1 MTIRIGSM
9 IPAACTGEIVSAI
22 TGTANIPSP
31 PRPPLDIPVVMTAIT
46 AHIQNKGSGIKE
58 SDITLT
64 GVKLLAFQTS
74 KNGYASLMI
83 TLDLNADIGE
93 AEDADGIAS
102 ELSILKYVS
111 SANIACGGHRGDAQS
126 MRRTVT
132 AALRHKVQIGA
143 HPAYPDRQNFGRKSM
158 QLETDISP
166 SALRQTLTSQITN
179 LIDIAASEDAEVA
192 YVKPHGALYNDAVQS
207 TAHANLIAAV
217 IADFKLGFM
226 GAPNSEMGRAAER
239 HNLRFIS
246 EGFIDRRYTDDGH
259 LQSRAIKGA
268 VIASIDTPKRPLGRC
283 HKRL

>member
-1 MTIRIGSM
+1 
-9 IPAACTGEIVSAI
+9 
-22 TGTANIPSP
+22 
-31 PRPPLDIPVVMTAIT
+31 
-46 AHIQNKGSGIKE
+46 
-58 SDITLT
+58 
-64 GVKLLAFQTS
+64 
-74 KNGYASLMI
+74 MI

-102 ELSILKYVS
+102 ELSILTYVS

-166 SALRQTLTSQITN
+166 SKLRQTLTSQITT
-179 LIDIAASEDAEVA
+179 LIDIAASEGAEVT

-268 VIASIDTPKRPLGRC
+268 VIASIDMRLEQAKSLAVERRVQTSSGKWLNLNCESLCLHGDSAGAVDTARLTRQSIEALGVTIKAFGSE
-283 HKRL
+283 HA

>member
-1 MTIRIGSM
+1 VI
-9 IPAACTGEIVSAI
+9 
-22 TGTANIPSP
+22 
-31 PRPPLDIPVVMTAIT
+31 TAIT

-158 QLETDISP
+158 QLET
-166 SALRQTLTSQITN
+166 
-179 LIDIAASEDAEVA
+179 A
-192 YVKPHGALYNDAVQS
+192 YVKPHGALYNDSVNS

-268 VIASIDTPKRPLGRC
+268 VIASIDMRLEQAKSLAVERRVQTSSGKWLNLNCESLCLHGDSAGAVDTARLTRQSIEALGVTIKAFGSE
-283 HKRL
+283 HA